1 MESPLQAQAVQRI
14 EDQNYDDVYAGMS
27 SCSLFA
33 RARRAKYSIKVSLS
47 DTLEIKPKD
56 FSKPSERAIED
67 GVNAKYADRII
78 HKVGLCVCF
87 HSIISASEG
96 LIGHGTGT
104 VHVNVDFRIIVF
116 RPFKGEILA
125 ATIAGFS
132 RTGGIA
138 LSLGFFDDMN
148 VPPETLFENTK
159 WERDVEASGDDE
171 EEGWVWVYKTTNE
184 ETGEENEFYFDRAE
198 KCLVRVEE
206 ERWIDMP
213 PTRPG
218 LAGEEDEE
226 EDEESGWRKVPYFIR
241 GSMMHTGLGPRLWWE
256 G

>member
-1 MESPLQAQAVQRI
+1 M
-14 EDQNYDDVYAGMS
+14 
-27 SCSLFA
+27 
-33 RARRAKYSIKVSLS
+33 
-47 DTLEIKPKD
+47 
-56 FSKPSERAIED
+56 
-67 GVNAKYADRII
+67 NAKYADRII

-104 VHVNVDFRIIVF
+104 VHVNVDFRVLVF

-132 RTGGIA
+132 RKGGIA
-138 LSLGFFDDMN
+138 LSLGFFEDVN
-148 VPPETLFENTK
+148 VPPETLFENTL
-159 WERDVEASGDDE
+159 WERDAEAAAAAAATTNGGAE
-171 EEGWVWVYKTTNE
+171 GEEGEGDEDEGFVWVYKTTNE

-218 LAGEEDEE
+218 LAEEEDD
-226 EDEESGWRKVPYFIR
+226 EDEESGWKKVPYFIR